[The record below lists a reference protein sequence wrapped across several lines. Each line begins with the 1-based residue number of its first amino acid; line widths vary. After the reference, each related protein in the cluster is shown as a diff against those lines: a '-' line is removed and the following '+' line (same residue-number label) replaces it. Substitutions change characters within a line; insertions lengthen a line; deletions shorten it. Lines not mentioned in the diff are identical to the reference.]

1 MMQMAQPELRPMPV
15 LLSQEVRDDL
25 RRQVQRLEEVVDDL
39 ERLITVDDTHRDQH
53 DDGEG
58 Q

>member
-1 MMQMAQPELRPMPV
+1 MAQPEVRPMPV
-15 LLSQEVRDDL
+15 LLSREVRDDL

-39 ERLITVDDTHRDQH
+39 ERLIAVDDTHRDQH
-53 DDGEG
+53 EDGEG